1 MWRSTVGIIITLA
14 LGILIVPLAVDAQ
27 QGGKVWR
34 IGWLR
39 QGGAFPREID
49 GFRQGLRD
57 LGYVEGQ
64 HFVLEHRSGEGKVDP
79 LPGFA
84 AELVR
89 LPVDVFMTQG
99 LAATLAAREATR
111 TLPIVFY
118 GVPEPVESGLVT
130 SLPRPGGN
138 LTGAAN
144 ASWDF
149 LVGKLLEML
158 KEVAPATARVAV
170 LANVDHPGHGR
181 VSTALQ
187 AAAPSLGMQV
197 HLLEVHMDVRDPA
210 TELERVFATLSQGG
224 VEAFFI
230 PQELAL
236 MGHRTRI
243 VELVNA
249 SRLPAIYGT
258 RRYVD
263 VGGLMSYQADVPA
276 MARRAGNLVGKILQG
291 AKPADLPVETP
302 MKFELVINLK
312 TAKALGITMPP
323 SLLILANEVIQ

>member
-1 MWRSTVGIIITLA
+1 MAPPATE
-14 LGILIVPLAVDAQ
+14 AQ
-27 QGGKVWR
+27 QGKKVWR

-39 QGGAFPREID
+39 QGGAFPREVD

-57 LGYVEGQ
+57 QGYVEGQ

-89 LPVDVFMTQG
+89 LPVDVLMTQG
-99 LAATLAAREATR
+99 VAATLAAREATS
-111 TLPIVFY
+111 TIPIVFCA
-118 GVPEPVESGLVT
+118 VPEPVENGLVA
-130 SLPRPGGN
+130 SLAQPGGH

-144 ASWDF
+144 ASLDF
-149 LVGKLLEML
+149 MAGKLLEML
-158 KEVAPATARVAV
+158 KEVAPAATRVAV
-170 LANVDHPGHGR
+170 LANVDNPGHGR
-181 VSTALQ
+181 GGPALQ
-187 AAAPSLGMQV
+187 AAAQALGMQL
-197 HLLEVHMDVRDPA
+197 HLLEVHMDVQDPA
-210 TELERVFATLSQGG
+210 TALERVFATLPQGG

-236 MGHRTRI
+236 IAHRTQI

-249 SRLPAIYGT
+249 RRLPAIYGT
-258 RRYVD
+258 RRFVD

-276 MARRAGNLVGKILQG
+276 MFRRAGNLVGKILRG
-291 AKPADLPVETP
+291 AKPADLPVENP

-312 TAKALGITMPP
+312 TARALGMMMPP
-323 SLLILANEVIQ
+323 TLLILADEVIQ